1 MNAVFEPSLLFISD
15 EDWYDEEKQDA
26 FLEHLLNHLDMIDTF
41 DAAKIWWT
49 DELQEVLVGSPNMHP
64 WFQSDQRNPLIVTIH
79 RAFYNRLEYSLGFDD
94 VCKINPCLETTYTNQ
109 EAQDHFLKLVHN
121 LIDEDENFHFCVGV
135 QNRLNLPN
143 QYTFSCDCHAKNL
156 TPSLLNDAN
165 DWLFHIDISK
175 FFPNSIEEFDIQ
187 FDKGMDLVKKKLFPE
202 KRYLFDFEFTKN
214 FKKSIVFRTKF
225 QEEIFVAVVKKLI
238 STSLEAA
245 NSDLHDEQI
254 GKKNLNKWRMRVT
267 QRPSS
272 TRIHYTVTDEG
283 AIRFLQYYGEGEHDD
298 GL

>member
-15 EDWYDEEKQDA
+15 ADWYDEEKQDA
-26 FLEHLLNHLDMIDTF
+26 FLAHLLDHLDMIDTF

-79 RAFYNRLEYSLGFDD
+79 RAFYNRLEYTLAYDEI
-94 VCKINPCLETTYTNQ
+94 CEINPNLNVTYTNQ
-109 EAQDHFLKLVHN
+109 DAQEQFLKLVHN
-121 LIDEDENFHFCVGV
+121 LIDGKENFHFCVGV
-135 QNRLNLPN
+135 QNALIPPN
-143 QYTFSCDCHAKNL
+143 SYTFSCNCHEKNL
-156 TPSLLNDAN
+156 IPNLLNNAN
-165 DWLFHIDISK
+165 DWLSYIDVSR
-175 FFPNSIEEFDIQ
+175 FFPKTIEVFDTQ
-187 FDKGMDLVKKKLFPE
+187 FEKGMDLVKKKLFPE

-214 FKKSIVFRTKF
+214 FKKSIIGRTRF
-225 QEEIFVAVVKKLI
+225 QEDIFIAVVRKLT

-254 GKKNLNKWRMRVT
+254 GKKNLNKWRIRVT

-272 TRIHYTVTDEG
+272 TRIQYVVTEEG
-283 AIRFLQYYGEGEHDD
+283 RIRFLQYYGEGEHDD